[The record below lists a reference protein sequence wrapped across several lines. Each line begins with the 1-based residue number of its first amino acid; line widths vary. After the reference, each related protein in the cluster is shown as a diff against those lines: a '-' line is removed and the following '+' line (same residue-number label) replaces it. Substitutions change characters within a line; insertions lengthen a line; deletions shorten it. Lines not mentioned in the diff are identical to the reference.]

1 MLLIL
6 LFHLCRSIIINRSK
20 INVKT
25 NEKGLLAKYP
35 VSFSF
40 VLTFLSQF
48 YSFGNY
54 IIRFDIG

>member
-1 MLLIL
+1 M
-6 LFHLCRSIIINRSK
+6 
-20 INVKT
+20 KT